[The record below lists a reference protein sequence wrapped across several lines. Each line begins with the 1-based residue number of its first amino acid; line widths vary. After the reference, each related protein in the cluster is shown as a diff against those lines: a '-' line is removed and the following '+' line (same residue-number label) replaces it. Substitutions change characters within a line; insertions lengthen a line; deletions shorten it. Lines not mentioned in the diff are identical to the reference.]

1 MALLLFSLEKRRL
14 HGGEDL
20 TVAFQCLKR
29 PYRKAGEGLL
39 IRACSERTRGNGF
52 KLKEGKFRLDIRRK
66 FFTAR
71 VVRHWNRLLGD
82 VVNVLSL
89 EALKARLD
97 GTLSNLV

>member
-66 FFTAR
+66 FFTMK
-71 VVRHWNRLLGD
+71 VVRHWNRAFREGVD
-82 VVNVLSL
+82 TSSL
-89 EALKARLD
+89 EAFKARWMGL
-97 GTLSNLV
+97 

>member
-52 KLKEGKFRLDIRRK
+52 KVEEGRFRLDIKKK
-66 FFTAR
+66 FFTVR
-71 VVRHWNRLLGD
+71 VVRHWNRLLREA
-82 VVNVLSL
+82 VNAPSL
-89 EALKARLD
+89 
-97 GTLSNLV
+97 